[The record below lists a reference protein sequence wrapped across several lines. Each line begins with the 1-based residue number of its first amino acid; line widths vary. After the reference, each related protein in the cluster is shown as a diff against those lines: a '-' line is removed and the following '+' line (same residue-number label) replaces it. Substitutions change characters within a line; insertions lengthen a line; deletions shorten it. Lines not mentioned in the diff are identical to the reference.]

1 MENLPNDIVNSQESN
16 TLKDYIRLIRN
27 HLIPVIL
34 ITVAGLVIA
43 IVYAINA
50 TNIYRS
56 TASLRLSKPQGG
68 SVLTAPLMPEFQEWG
83 NDRFIANE
91 IEIMQ
96 SYRTRE
102 KVAKA
107 LIDSFFRNPD
117 KDKYYILLE
126 EESKFSGKKR
136 NLKLVDDLIQELST
150 VSIDQKRGLDVVEI
164 SAQSPS
170 PYEAALIANVYSEEY
185 RILNLEM
192 NRNQLTLV
200 KNFLEEQR
208 DEKNDELNAA
218 EETLKE
224 FQQKGGIIALD
235 ERANSLINILSQF
248 EAQESAT
255 KVDLMASDK
264 VLENLRAELEK
275 QNPRMSDYLQS
286 LSSQTYIKAIQD
298 EIVKLEIN
306 KQVALSKSTDMKND
320 SPVMQEYDRKI
331 SELQSQLD
339 KELQTLKAGIF
350 ASSPEEVKEL
360 TQKIIEEEVKNQSL
374 RTSEKELGQVVKG
387 YESRF
392 NELPK
397 TTIELA
403 RLKRKS
409 EALEKLYLLVEQR
422 YQEALINEQ
431 SQPGNVVIIDAA
443 RKPTHPAKPN
453 RLLIILV
460 GLVFG
465 AGLAIGYVFI
475 KNYFDDTVKTP
486 DDIESKNIN
495 VLAWIPKIEGLGL
508 TDSKEFQFIV
518 AKRPDSVPSEAFRA
532 LRTRIQFSRVN
543 KETLKTILITSSA
556 PQEGK
561 STIAINLAGSF
572 ALSNK
577 KILLLDCDLR
587 KPSMHKVFNTERVP
601 GLIDFLTGN
610 ASREEI
616 VKTSDIKNLYA
627 IPSGT
632 IPPNP
637 AEMLDS
643 KEMRKFLIELRD
655 EYDLVIIDSPPIV
668 AVADA
673 EILTSMVDGTLLVVS
688 SETTEVELMRRSVE
702 LIRRENT
709 QFLGTVLNNFSYKGG
724 YGSYYKYYYYYS
736 TPESKRSKI

>member
-1 MENLPNDIVNSQESN
+1 LENLPNDIINSQESN

-27 HLIPVIL
+27 HLVPVIL
-34 ITVAGLVIA
+34 ITLAGLVIA

-117 KDKYYILLE
+117 KDQYYILLE

-136 NLKLVDDLIQELST
+136 NLKLMADLIQELST

-170 PYEAALIANVYSEEY
+170 PYEAALIANVYAEEY
-185 RILNLEM
+185 RVLNLEM

-208 DEKNDELNAA
+208 DEKNAELNAA

-224 FQQKGGIIALD
+224 FQQRGGIIALD
-235 ERANSLINILSQF
+235 ERANSLITVLSQF
-248 EAQESAT
+248 EAQQSAT

-264 VLENLRAELEK
+264 VLENLRTELEK

-286 LSSQTYIKAIQD
+286 LSSQTYIKAIQE

-306 KQVALSKSTDMKND
+306 KQLALSKSNEVKED
-320 SPVMQEYDRKI
+320 SPVIQEYDRKI
-331 SELQSQLD
+331 SELKSQLD
-339 KELQTLKAGIF
+339 KELQKLKAGIF

-374 RTSEKELGQVVKG
+374 RTSEKELGQIVKS

-486 DDIESKNIN
+486 DDIENKNIN

-508 TDSKEFQFIV
+508 SDSKEFQFIV
-518 AKRPDSVPSEAFRA
+518 SKRPDSVPSEAFRA

-543 KETLKTILITSSA
+543 RETLKTILITSSA

-577 KILLLDCDLR
+577 KTLLLDCDLR

-610 ASREEI
+610 ASKDEI

-643 KEMRKFLIELRD
+643 KEMRKFLLELRD
-655 EYDLVIIDSPPIV
+655 QYDLVIIDSPPIV

-673 EILTSMVDGTLLVVS
+673 EILSSMVDGTLLVVS

-736 TPESKRSKI
+736 SPESKRGK